1 MYIYIYPVFETCTY
15 TRSFYSYNAKQ
26 LGILNIS
33 YRDQSMKYATHSKKN
48 RENKD
53 LKRLCICQYGGL
65 HTHICTTKAW
75 NNSINSQEVFEVFVN
90 FILFPSKD
98 GS

>member
-1 MYIYIYPVFETCTY
+1 
-15 TRSFYSYNAKQ
+15 
-26 LGILNIS
+26 
-33 YRDQSMKYATHSKKN
+33 MKYAIHSKKN

-53 LKRLCICQYGGL
+53 LKRLRICQYGGL
-65 HTHICTTKAW
+65 HNTYAHTKAW
-75 NNSINSQEVFEVFVN
+75 NNSINSQEVFEVFAN